1 MAPTEPDA
9 RSPCLTQLTIGVFSN
24 PFIHESGE
32 SMTSRASQTMRI
44 DISPD
49 LKESIR
55 RYDRERGVMP
65 RPEPPP
71 TIPQRPASHSALGD
85 TDFQELFQSVYDGAI
100 ISTLS
105 GHIVDANTRA
115 VDFLQYSRNELVAL
129 NLTDIIS
136 GTNAETIDTLQ
147 KGIETDRFILIQAY
161 CARKDRILFPAEIA
175 VNRVK
180 LRGKNYLSCFIRDIT
195 WRRQAEEMLRT
206 VNKAIQNAAT
216 GIAIADLDGHIDYIN
231 QAGCQL
237 LGWEQSEVIAGQN
250 LSKLIAAPHIIAE
263 ILQSVRKG
271 ERWSGEVTLRKHS
284 PHPIQA
290 QLAAAP
296 NRDTD
301 EQLVG
306 MVLSFLDI
314 SDRIRAQEAETNAE
328 RQRVMVESL
337 GAACHHLGQPATVL
351 LASLELLARVRPTDK
366 AMSEELL
373 ASSIDAAESL
383 RKMLHNLNDITEYR
397 TTPYIDGQTPGSILE
412 SRILDVSGQI

>member
-1 MAPTEPDA
+1 MK
-9 RSPCLTQLTIGVFSN
+9 N
-24 PFIHESGE
+24 
-32 SMTSRASQTMRI
+32 RASQTMRI

-49 LKESIR
+49 LKEALR
-55 RYDRERGVMP
+55 KHDKELGVMP

-71 TIPQRPASHSALGD
+71 TIPAHSASRSALGD

-115 VDFLQYSRNELVAL
+115 VDFLQYSREELITF

-136 GTNAETIDTLQ
+136 GTNSATIETI
-147 KGIETDRFILIQAY
+147 KSGIDKDRFILIQAY
-161 CARKDRILFPAEIA
+161 CARKNNILFPVEIA
-175 VNRVK
+175 VNKVK
-180 LRGKNYLSCFIRDIT
+180 IRNNNYLSCFVRDIT

-206 VNKAIQNAAT
+206 INKAIQNAAT
-216 GIAIADLDGHIDYIN
+216 GIAIADLDGQIDYIN
-231 QAGCQL
+231 QAGSRL
-237 LGWEQSEVIAGQN
+237 FGTDKTGTITGMN
-250 LSKLIAAPHIIAE
+250 IKTLISDQDATTAMLNSVKKGE
-263 ILQSVRKG
+263 SWTGELILQSSNG
-271 ERWSGEVTLRKHS
+271 
-284 PHPIQA
+284 HPMHI

-351 LASLELLARVRPTDK
+351 LASLELLQRVKPADK

-373 ASSIDAAESL
+373 TSSIEAAEVL
-383 RKMLHNLNDITEYR
+383 RKMLHKLNDITEYR
-397 TTPYIDGQTPGSILE
+397 TTKYIEGNDTPQGGLE
-412 SRILDVSGQI
+412 SRILDVTPQP